1 MIEFEGRTATIQGE
15 VLQLGGHNQAPVG
28 DISLELTDNA
38 LFVGDTLDAKL
49 KLNAEGDA
57 DLYVAV
63 ILPDGNF
70 LTIDSKLNISEANS
84 VIPFMLNTKL
94 ENNAEIPIVNLP
106 LGDSVAKGSYK
117 FFVVVTRAGSSVFD
131 DSQWLTLAEASFTFG
146 L

>member
-1 MIEFEGRTATIQGE
+1 
-15 VLQLGGHNQAPVG
+15 
-28 DISLELTDNA
+28 
-38 LFVGDTLDAKL
+38 
-49 KLNAEGDA
+49 
-57 DLYVAV
+57 
-63 ILPDGNF
+63 LPDGNF

-106 LGDSVAKGSYK
+106 LGDSVAEGSYK